1 MGSSRAIRAE
11 ADISRMSSGFMF
23 LRPFD
28 LFGGAVLA
36 GGSAVVA
43 VRSETGD

>member
-11 ADISRMSSGFMF
+11 ADINRMISGFMF

-28 LFGGAVLA
+28 LFGGAALDGEPAVAAIQAEA
-36 GGSAVVA
+36 G
-43 VRSETGD
+43 D